1 MIKLSKNE
9 KGLEKPKVFL
19 KRALISVFDKTG
31 IVEFAKELDNL
42 GVEILSTGG
51 TAKKLKDAGIKVRDV
66 SEYTGFPEMM
76 EGRVK
81 TLHPKIHGGLL
92 ALRDKILHMKQAK
105 ENKIEMIDV
114 VVVNLYPFE
123 DTVKKKVSFEETI
136 EMIDIGGPSMIR
148 SAAKNFKHVI
158 VLTDPD
164 DYQTVLKKLKKGDL
178 SLEERKELA
187 KKVFEKTAVYDSMIS
202 NYLEKEEF
210 PKNVIFPFSKI
221 QDLRY
226 GENPHQKGA
235 FYKEPT
241 LNETSIVNAK
251 QLWGKELS
259 YNNIFDG
266 DGALELVKEFKNPAV
281 SIIKHANPCGVA
293 ERDTIEKAFEDAY
306 NVDPMSAF
314 GCVIA
319 LNRPCTLK
327 VAKMTKGKFIEL
339 LMAPSF
345 DKDALEFLKKNKEF
359 CRILEVGKLTKSHKG
374 YDMKKVVGGILI
386 QSREWP
392 DIEKIELKC
401 VTKRKPTKKE
411 LEDLK
416 FAWKVNKHTK
426 SNSVVFAKDKT
437 GYGMG
442 VGQMSRIDASIIAKR
457 KSKGRVK
464 DGSMSSDA
472 FFPFPDAVEAAA
484 EAGIKSIIQP
494 GGAKKDKEV
503 IAKCDE
509 LGIAMVFSRVR
520 LFKH

>member
-1 MIKLSKNE
+1 M
-9 KGLEKPKVFL
+9 
-19 KRALISVFDKTG
+19 RALISVFDKTG
-31 IVEFAKELDNL
+31 IVEFAKELDKL

-51 TAKKLKDAGIKVRDV
+51 TAKKLKENNINVKDV
-66 SEYTGFPEMM
+66 SDYTQFPEMM
-76 EGRVK
+76 DGRVK

-92 ALRDKILHMKQAK
+92 ALRNNKAHMKQAK
-105 ENKIEMIDV
+105 ENNIEMIDM

-123 DTVKKKVSFEETI
+123 ETVKKKVSFEETI

-148 SAAKNFKHVI
+148 SAAKNFQDVI
-158 VLTDPD
+158 VLTDPE
-164 DYQTVLKKLKKGDL
+164 DYQKIIKKLKNKEEI
-178 SLEERKELA
+178 SLEEKKELA

-202 NYLEKEEF
+202 NYLNKEEF
-210 PKNVIFPFSKI
+210 PKNVIFPYEKI
-221 QDLRY
+221 QNLRY
-226 GENPHQKGA
+226 GENPHQRGA
-235 FYKEPT
+235 FYKESS

-266 DGALELVKEFKNPAV
+266 DGALELVKEFTNPAV
-281 SIIKHANPCGVA
+281 SVIKHANPCGVA

-306 NVDPMSAF
+306 GIDPMSAF

-319 LNRPCTLK
+319 LNRQCTLK
-327 VAKMTKGKFIEL
+327 VAEMTKGKFIEL
-339 LMAPSF
+339 LIAPGF
-345 DKDALEFLKKNKEF
+345 DEDALKFLKENKQN
-359 CRILEVGKLTKSHKG
+359 CRILEIGKLTKSDKG
-374 YDMKKVVGGILI
+374 YNMKKVVGGILI

-392 DIEKIELKC
+392 DIDKIELKC
-401 VTKRKPTKKE
+401 VTKRKPTEKE
-411 LEDLK
+411 IEDMK

-457 KSKGRVK
+457 KSEGRAQ

-494 GGAKKDKEV
+494 GGAKKDAEV

-509 LGIAMVFSRVR
+509 LGIAMVFTGVR

>member
-1 MIKLSKNE
+1 MI
-9 KGLEKPKVFL
+9 

-31 IVEFAKELDNL
+31 IVEFAKELDKL

-51 TAKKLKDAGIKVRDV
+51 TAKKLKDAKIKVKDI

-76 EGRVK
+76 DGRVK

-92 ALRDKILHMKQAK
+92 ALRNNKEHMKQAK
-105 ENKIEMIDV
+105 ENNIEMIDL

-123 DTVKKKVSFEETI
+123 DTVKKNISFEETI

-148 SAAKNFKHVI
+148 SAAKNFRDVI

-164 DYQTVLKKLKKGDL
+164 DYKTVLEKIKKGEGL
-178 SLEERKELA
+178 SLEERKEFA
-187 KKVFEKTAVYDSMIS
+187 KKVFLRTLVYDSMIA

-210 PKNVIFPFSKI
+210 PKSIVLPFNKI

-226 GENPHQKGA
+226 GENPHQRGA
-235 FYKEPT
+235 FYREPI
-241 LNETSIVNAK
+241 LNETSIVNAR

-281 SIIKHANPCGVA
+281 AVIKHANPCGVA

-319 LNRPCTLK
+319 MNGPCTLK
-327 VAKMTKGKFIEL
+327 VAEMTKGKFIEL
-339 LMAPSF
+339 LIAPSF
-345 DKDALEFLKKNKEF
+345 KKDALEFLKENKEN
-359 CRILEVGKLTKSHKG
+359 CRILEVGELKKSSKG
-374 YDMKKVVGGILI
+374 HDMKKVVGGLLI

-392 DIEKIELKC
+392 DIEKVELKV
-401 VTKRKPTKKE
+401 VTKRKPTKEE

-426 SNSVVFAKDKT
+426 SNSVVFCRNKT
-437 GYGMG
+437 AYGLG
-442 VGQMSRIDASIIAKR
+442 VGQMSRVDASIIAKR
-457 KSKGRVK
+457 KSAGRAE
-464 DGSMSSDA
+464 GGAMSSDA
-472 FFPFPDAVEAAA
+472 FFPFRDAVDEAAK
-484 EAGIKSIIQP
+484 AGIKSIIQP
-494 GGAKKDKEV
+494 GGSVRDEEV
-503 IAKCDE
+503 IRAADE
-509 LGIAMVFSRVR
+509 HGMAMVFSGVR
-520 LFKH
+520 LFRH

>member
-1 MIKLSKNE
+1 MI
-9 KGLEKPKVFL
+9 

-31 IVEFAKELDNL
+31 IVEFAKELDKL
-42 GVEILSTGG
+42 GIEILSTGG
-51 TAKKLKDAGIKVRDV
+51 TAKKLKESNINVKDV
-66 SEYTGFPEMM
+66 SDYTGFPEMM
-76 EGRVK
+76 DGRVK

-92 ALRDKILHMKQAK
+92 ALRENKEHMKQAK
-105 ENKIEMIDV
+105 DNNIEMIDM

-123 DTVKKKVSFEETI
+123 ETVKKGVSFEETI

-148 SAAKNFKHVI
+148 SAAKNFKDVI
-158 VLTDPD
+158 VLTDPN
-164 DYQTVLKKLKKGDL
+164 DYPKILENIKTGKEITI
-178 SLEERKELA
+178 EERKTLA
-187 KKVFEKTAVYDSMIS
+187 KKVFQRTAVYDSMIS

-210 PKNVIFPFSKI
+210 PERMVFPYNKI
-221 QDLRY
+221 QNLRY
-226 GENPHQKGA
+226 GENPHQRGA
-235 FYKEPT
+235 FYKEPLLT
-241 LNETSIVNAK
+241 ETSIVNAK

-266 DGALELVKEFKNPAV
+266 DGALELVKEFKKPAV
-281 SIIKHANPCGVA
+281 TIIKHANPCGVA
-293 ERDTIEKAFEDAY
+293 ERDTIEKAFLDAY

-319 LNRPCTLK
+319 MNRPCTLQ
-327 VAKMTKGKFIEL
+327 VAEMTKGKFIEL
-339 LMAPSF
+339 LIAPKF
-345 DKDALEFLKKNKEF
+345 KKDALEFLKENKEN
-359 CRILEVGKLTKSHKG
+359 CRVLEVGTLTSSNKG
-374 YDMKKVVGGILI
+374 YNMKKVVGGILV

-411 LEDLK
+411 IEDLK

-426 SNSVVFAKDKT
+426 SNSVVFAKDGT

-442 VGQMSRIDASIIAKR
+442 VGQMSRVDASIIAKR
-457 KSKGRVK
+457 KSKGRAK

-484 EAGIKSIIQP
+484 EAGVKSIIQP
-494 GGAKKDKEV
+494 GGAKKDAEV

-509 LGIAMVFSRVR
+509 FGIAMVFSGVR